1 MRSTNVARVA
11 EVRRRRSLR
20 DLPVIAAS
28 QWLVLALV
36 MEKPSYGY
44 EIGERYERRFGTFL
58 PAGRTATYGALD
70 RLDQA
75 GLIESLVS
83 PPAPAPGVR
92 RVRVSYRPTGDAS
105 AAHAAWLASPCNA
118 ERWHN
123 EMLARIVTAHL
134 QGPSALREQLDR
146 YAHYAE
152 LHKQRID
159 ERIAERSAG
168 EQQSLQSLS
177 NLMLLREQQTAVA
190 AQLDWVKRARREADA
205 RDGE

>member
-20 DLPVIAAS
+20 DLPVIAVS

-58 PAGRTATYGALD
+58 PAGRTAIYGALD

-83 PPAPAPGVR
+83 ASAPGPGVR
-92 RVRVSYRPTGDAS
+92 RMRVSYRPTGAAL
-105 AAHAAWLASPCNA
+105 AAHAAWLDSPCNS

-123 EMLARIVTAHL
+123 EMLARVVTAHL
-134 QGPSALREQLDR
+134 QGPSALGEQLDR
-146 YAHYAE
+146 YRHYAE
-152 LHKQRID
+152 LHKQRVD
-159 ERIAERSAG
+159 ELIAERSAG
-168 EQQSLQSLS
+168 EQQSLQALS

-190 AQLDWVKRARREADA
+190 AQLDWVTRARQEAET
-205 RDGE
+205 RGGE